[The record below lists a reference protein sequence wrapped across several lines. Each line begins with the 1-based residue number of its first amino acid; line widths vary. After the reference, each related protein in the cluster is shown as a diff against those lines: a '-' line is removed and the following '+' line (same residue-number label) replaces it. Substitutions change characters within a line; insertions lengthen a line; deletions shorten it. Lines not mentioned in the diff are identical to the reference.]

1 MYTCVFANNWENVEK
16 RFMNL
21 KDIRDSI
28 AVDMKDL
35 KSAESISIEA
45 ILKYVLI
52 RLIGIICFILG
63 LAGIIFVLH
72 YFGVSVKF

>member
-1 MYTCVFANNWENVEK
+1 
-16 RFMNL
+16 MNL
-21 KDIRDSI
+21 KDIKDSI

-35 KSAESISIEA
+35 KLAESISAEG

-52 RLIGIICFILG
+52 RFIGIICFVLG

-72 YFGVSVKF
+72 YFGVSIKF